1 MSEAPEVPA
10 AGAGDD
16 LAQRSRRTVS
26 RRRFLKFAGIGGVA
40 VGASGLAACE
50 FPGTSQQAPT
60 SFGESSIAKIKD
72 LKVGQV
78 ANANYPDDKSPIL
91 IFKLGQRVPD
101 GVGADG
107 DIVAYSSICT
117 HLGCAVAWKPETK
130 VLSCPCHFSSFDPAR
145 GGLLIMGQAT
155 TNLPQ
160 VILKVSGQDLVAT
173 GIRGLIW
180 GRQTNLQQL
189 G

>member
-1 MSEAPEVPA
+1 MTEAPRPA
-10 AGAGDD
+10 PATGAEGDV
-16 LAQRSRRTVS
+16 RSRSGRGFS
-26 RRRFLKFAGIGGVA
+26 RRRFLKYVGGVA
-40 VGASGLAACE
+40 VGAAGLAACE
-50 FPGTSQQAPT
+50 FPGSSQQAPT
-60 SFGESSIAKIKD
+60 SFGETSIAKIKD

-78 ANANYPDDKSPIL
+78 TSAKYPDDKSPIL

-117 HLGCAVAWKPETK
+117 HLGCAVAWRPETK

-145 GGLLIMGQAT
+145 GGLMVMGQAT
-155 TNLPQ
+155 ANLPQ
-160 VILKVSGQDLVAT
+160 VILKVKDQDLVAT